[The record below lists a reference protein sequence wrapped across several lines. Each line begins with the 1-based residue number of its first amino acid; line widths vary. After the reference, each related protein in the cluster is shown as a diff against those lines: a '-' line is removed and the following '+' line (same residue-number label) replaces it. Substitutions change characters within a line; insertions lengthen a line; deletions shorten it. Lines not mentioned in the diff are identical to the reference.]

1 MTGTVI
7 VLIVIGLIFIFVSFF
22 ISEAMNDSVE
32 EEKQDVVANVD
43 VTLSN
48 EQLTHVQQQI
58 EDAITEYCENILYQ
72 TENQL
77 ATMSNEKTLALGDYA
92 VSVCEEIEKNHK
104 EEMFLYSML
113 GEKEKELKLLVQ
125 QVDELRKDLRDT
137 LMQSNKIM
145 EEATVAAQMVQ
156 AAQTTQT
163 TTKVSQ
169 DTHVTKT
176 EKEEDAFDSVLQEID
191 AMDID
196 FSETD
201 VQTPTAENANE
212 IILELKKSGM
222 SIIEIAKQL
231 GLGVGE
237 VKLVVDLYQGV

>member
-22 ISEAMNDSVE
+22 ISEAMNDSSSE
-32 EEKQDVVANVD
+32 EREKVAVD
-43 VTLSN
+43 VTLTE
-48 EQLTHVQQQI
+48 EQRTTVQQQI

-137 LMQSNKIM
+137 LMQSNQLL
-145 EEATVAAQMVQ
+145 EEATAAAQVVQ
-156 AAQTTQT
+156 TNQSQVAQPVVNEAETEDSFDAA
-163 TTKVSQ
+163 
-169 DTHVTKT
+169 
-176 EKEEDAFDSVLQEID
+176 LQELD
-191 AMDID
+191 AMEID
-196 FSETD
+196 FSDADENT
-201 VQTPTAENANE
+201 TSTTTENANE

>member
-22 ISEAMNDSVE
+22 ISEAMNDSIS
-32 EEKQDVVANVD
+32 EEKEKVAVD
-43 VTLSN
+43 VTLTD
-48 EQLTHVQQQI
+48 EQRTTVQQQI

-137 LMQSNKIM
+137 LMQSNQLL
-145 EEATVAAQMVQ
+145 EEATAAAQVVQ
-156 AAQTTQT
+156 TNQSQVAQHVVNETETEDSFDAA
-163 TTKVSQ
+163 
-169 DTHVTKT
+169 
-176 EKEEDAFDSVLQEID
+176 LQELD
-191 AMDID
+191 AMEID
-196 FSETD
+196 FSDTD
-201 VQTPTAENANE
+201 ENTTNTTTENANE

>member
-22 ISEAMNDSVE
+22 ISEAMNDSSSE
-32 EEKQDVVANVD
+32 EREKVAVD
-43 VTLSN
+43 VTLTD
-48 EQLTHVQQQI
+48 EQRTTVQQQI

-137 LMQSNKIM
+137 LMQSNQLL
-145 EEATVAAQMVQ
+145 EEATAAAQVVQ
-156 AAQTTQT
+156 TNQSQVAQPVVNEAETEDSFDAA
-163 TTKVSQ
+163 
-169 DTHVTKT
+169 
-176 EKEEDAFDSVLQEID
+176 LQELD
-191 AMDID
+191 AMEID
-196 FSETD
+196 FSDTD
-201 VQTPTAENANE
+201 ENTTNTTTENANE

>member
-22 ISEAMNDSVE
+22 ISEAMNDSIVE
-32 EEKQDVVANVD
+32 EKEKVAVD
-43 VTLSN
+43 VTLTN
-48 EQLTHVQQQI
+48 EQITTVQQQI

-77 ATMSNEKTLALGDYA
+77 ASMSNEKTLALGDYA

-137 LMQSNKIM
+137 LMQSNQLL
-145 EEATVAAQMVQ
+145 EEATAAAQVVQ
-156 AAQTTQT
+156 TNQSQVAQPVVNEAETEDSFDAA
-163 TTKVSQ
+163 
-169 DTHVTKT
+169 
-176 EKEEDAFDSVLQEID
+176 LQELD
-191 AMDID
+191 AMEID
-196 FSETD
+196 FSDTD
-201 VQTPTAENANE
+201 ENTTNTTTENANE

>member
-22 ISEAMNDSVE
+22 ISEAMNDSSSE
-32 EEKQDVVANVD
+32 EREKVAVD
-43 VTLSN
+43 VTLTD
-48 EQLTHVQQQI
+48 EQRTTVQQQI

-137 LMQSNKIM
+137 LIQSNQLL
-145 EEATVAAQMVQ
+145 EEATAAAQVVQ
-156 AAQTTQT
+156 TNQSQVAQPVVSEAETEDSFDAA
-163 TTKVSQ
+163 
-169 DTHVTKT
+169 
-176 EKEEDAFDSVLQEID
+176 LQELD
-191 AMDID
+191 AMEID
-196 FSETD
+196 FSDTD
-201 VQTPTAENANE
+201 ENTTNTTTENANE